1 MKCIHVPVAIYQI
14 ETALEL
20 TNEWTPDDREEAI
33 RDYMVYRRDHLATQ
47 LQGAEETPEPVEQIQ
62 VNSIVLLNRQSHC

>member
-1 MKCIHVPVAIYQI
+1 MKCIDDPVAIYQI

-33 RDYMVYRRDHLATQ
+33 RDYMVYRRDHLTAQ
-47 LQGAEETPEPVEQIQ
+47 LEGAKETPEPVE
-62 VNSIVLLNRQSHC
+62 